1 MSMAQESGL
10 AAEEQP
16 IVLLVDDT
24 PANLGVLFEHLD
36 EHGYR
41 VLVAEDGEEAVDLA
55 ERVGPDVILLDVMMP
70 GMDGFETCERLKAQP
85 QTRDIP
91 VIFMTALTDTRD
103 KVKGFR
109 AGAVDYVT
117 KPFQHEEVLAR
128 VRTQV
133 QMRRLDARLR
143 QQNARLES
151 EVADRVS
158 AEAALK
164 EHVAMLEAQNAELDA
179 FARTVA
185 HNLKD
190 PLNGLLGFADL
201 LADEAGLAGAPA
213 RYLEHIIQSAQ
224 RMNAITEE
232 LLLLARL
239 RAQDVERVPLDMAPI
254 VARSRARLAP
264 LIAAHKAEI
273 RVSATWPRA
282 LGYAS
287 WVEEVWVNYLSN
299 AIKYGG
305 DPPRI
310 ELGAS
315 PLPAPGGP
323 DTRPDTR
330 PDARPDTRPDT
341 GPDPGPDTGARYV
354 RYWVRDS
361 GPGIAEDARPHL
373 FTEFTRLGQVQIQ
386 GYGLGLSI
394 VKRIVDK
401 LGGRVGV
408 DTKAGAGSTFYFDL
422 QAA

>member
-1 MSMAQESGL
+1 MSTAQESL
-10 AAEEQP
+10 EQAQEQP

-41 VLVAEDGEEAVDLA
+41 VLVAEDGEEAMDLA
-55 ERVGPDVILLDVMMP
+55 ERVRPDVILLDVMMP
-70 GMDGFETCERLKAQP
+70 GIDGFETCQRLKAVP
-85 QTRDIP
+85 ETRDIP

-103 KVKGFR
+103 KVRGFR

-117 KPFQHEEVLAR
+117 KPVQHEEVLAR
-128 VRTQV
+128 VRTHV
-133 QMRRLDARLR
+133 EMRALEGRLR
-143 QQNARLES
+143 AQNARLER
-151 EVADRVS
+151 EVAER
-158 AEAALK
+158 ARAQAALK
-164 EHVAMLEAQNAELDA
+164 EHVTMLEAQNAELDA

-190 PLNGLLGFADL
+190 PLNGLIGFADI
-201 LADEAGLAGAPA
+201 LADEAGLTGDAAEC
-213 RYLEHIIQSAQ
+213 LQNVIDTAQ

-239 RAQDVERVPLDMAPI
+239 RAQDVERTPLDMAPI
-254 VARSRARLAP
+254 VERSRTRLAP
-264 LIAAHKAEI
+264 LIAKRKAEVV
-273 RVSATWPRA
+273 VSDTWPRA

-315 PLPAPGGP
+315 PVEDGP
-323 DTRPDTR
+323 L
-330 PDARPDTRPDT
+330 
-341 GPDPGPDTGARYV
+341 RYV
-354 RYWVRDS
+354 RYWVRDR

-373 FTEFTRLGQVQIQ
+373 FTEFTRLSQVQIQ

-408 DTKAGAGSTFYFDL
+408 DTTAGAGSTFYFEL
-422 QAA
+422 HAA

>member
-1 MSMAQESGL
+1 M
-10 AAEEQP
+10 
-16 IVLLVDDT
+16 LLVDDT

-55 ERVGPDVILLDVMMP
+55 ERVHLDVILLDVMMP
-70 GMDGFETCERLKAQP
+70 GMDGFETCQKLKASP
-85 QTRDIP
+85 AARDIP
-91 VIFMTALTDTRD
+91 VIFMTALTDPRD
-103 KVKGFR
+103 KVRGFR

-128 VRTQV
+128 VRTHV
-133 QMRRLDARLR
+133 EMRRLEAQLR
-143 QQNARLES
+143 SQNALLAS
-151 EVADRVS
+151 EVAERVR
-158 AEAALK
+158 AEVALK

-190 PLNGLLGFADL
+190 PLNGLLGFADI
-201 LADEAGLAGAPA
+201 LADEGALAGENA
-213 RYLEHIIQSAQ
+213 RSLDHIIESAQ

-239 RAQDVERVPLDMAPI
+239 RAQDVDRVSLDMEPI
-254 VARSRARLAP
+254 VRRSQARLAP
-264 LIAAHKAEI
+264 MIAKRSAE
-273 RVSATWPRA
+273 VVMASSWPRA
-282 LGYAS
+282 IGYGP

-305 DPPRI
+305 EPPRI

-315 PLPAPGGP
+315 LQDDGA
-323 DTRPDTR
+323 
-330 PDARPDTRPDT
+330 
-341 GPDPGPDTGARYV
+341 ARYV
-354 RYWVRDS
+354 RFWVRDS

-373 FTEFTRLGQVQIQ
+373 FTEFTRLGQVRIQ

-408 DTKAGAGSTFYFDL
+408 DTATGRGSTFYFEL
-422 QAA
+422 QAE

>member
-1 MSMAQESGL
+1 M
-10 AAEEQP
+10 
-16 IVLLVDDT
+16 LLVDDT

-55 ERVGPDVILLDVMMP
+55 ERVHLDVILLDVMMP
-70 GMDGFETCERLKAQP
+70 GMDGFETCQKLKASP
-85 QTRDIP
+85 AARDIP

-103 KVKGFR
+103 KVRGFR

-128 VRTQV
+128 VRTHV
-133 QMRRLDARLR
+133 EMRRLEAQLR
-143 QQNARLES
+143 SQNALLAS
-151 EVADRVS
+151 EVAERMR
-158 AEAALK
+158 AEVALK

-190 PLNGLLGFADL
+190 PLNGLLGFADI
-201 LADEAGLAGAPA
+201 LADEGELEGENA
-213 RYLEHIIQSAQ
+213 RSLDHIIESAQ

-239 RAQDVERVPLDMAPI
+239 RAQDVNRVSLDMAPI
-254 VARSRARLAP
+254 VRRSQARLAP
-264 LIAAHKAEI
+264 MIAK
-273 RVSATWPRA
+273 RSADVVMASSWPRA
-282 LGYAS
+282 IGYGP

-305 DPPRI
+305 EPPRI

-315 PLPAPGGP
+315 LQDDGA
-323 DTRPDTR
+323 
-330 PDARPDTRPDT
+330 
-341 GPDPGPDTGARYV
+341 ARYV
-354 RYWVRDS
+354 RFWVRDS

-373 FTEFTRLGQVQIQ
+373 FTEFTRLGQVRIQ

-408 DTKAGAGSTFYFDL
+408 DTATGRGSTFYFEL
-422 QAA
+422 QAE

>member
-1 MSMAQESGL
+1 VIP
-10 AAEEQP
+10 AEPDVRKQAP
-16 IVLLVDDT
+16 DQAVVLLVDDT

-55 ERVGPDVILLDVMMP
+55 ERVHLDVILLDVMMP
-70 GMDGFETCERLKAQP
+70 GMDGFETCQKLKASR
-85 QTRDIP
+85 TARDIP

-103 KVKGFR
+103 KVRGFR

-128 VRTQV
+128 VRTHV
-133 QMRRLDARLR
+133 EMRRLEAQLR
-143 QQNARLES
+143 AQNALLAS
-151 EVADRVS
+151 EVAERVR
-158 AEAALK
+158 AEIALK

-190 PLNGLLGFADL
+190 PLNGLLGFADI
-201 LADEAGLAGAPA
+201 LAEEGELTGENA
-213 RYLEHIIQSAQ
+213 RSLDHIIESAQ

-239 RAQDVERVPLDMAPI
+239 RAQDVDRVPLDMAPI
-254 VARSRARLAP
+254 VRRSQARLAP
-264 LIAAHKAEI
+264 MIAK
-273 RVSATWPRA
+273 RSAQVEMASSWPRA
-282 LGYAS
+282 IGYGP

-305 DPPRI
+305 EPPRI

-315 PLPAPGGP
+315 LQEDGP
-323 DTRPDTR
+323 
-330 PDARPDTRPDT
+330 
-341 GPDPGPDTGARYV
+341 ARYV
-354 RYWVRDS
+354 RFWVRDS

-373 FTEFTRLGQVQIQ
+373 FTEFTRLGQVRIQ

-408 DTKAGAGSTFYFDL
+408 DTATGQGSTFYFEL
-422 QAA
+422 QAE